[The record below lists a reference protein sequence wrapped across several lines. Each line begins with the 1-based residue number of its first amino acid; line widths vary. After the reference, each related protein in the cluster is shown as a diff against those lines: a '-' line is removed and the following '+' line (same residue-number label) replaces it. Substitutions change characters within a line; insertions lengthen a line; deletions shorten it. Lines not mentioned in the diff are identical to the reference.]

1 MADRYRVSRRVYD
14 NLDWCRELTRT
25 GQLYVSRRV
34 YDNLDWC
41 RELTRTGQLYVV
53 SGSIVVRSKD
63 SEITLSPGDIVH
75 FPDAEY
81 EIRVVGKA
89 AADVLYVWDVGQAF
103 SPDTSRH

>member
-1 MADRYRVSRRVYD
+1 MADRYR
-14 NLDWCRELTRT
+14 
-25 GQLYVSRRV
+25 VSRRV